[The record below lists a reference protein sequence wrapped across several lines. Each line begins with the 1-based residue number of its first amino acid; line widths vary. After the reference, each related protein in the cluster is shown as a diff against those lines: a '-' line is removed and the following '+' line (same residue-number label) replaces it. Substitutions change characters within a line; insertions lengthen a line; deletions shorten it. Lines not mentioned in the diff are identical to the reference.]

1 MLIPRLLTPIAL
13 ARARDYPVVTITG
26 PRQSGKTTLCRQA
39 FPSLAYVNLED
50 PTEREFARNDPRG
63 FLGRLRDGA
72 IIDEVQRVPDLLSYI
87 QVQVDE
93 HNRPGQFI
101 LTGSYQ
107 FELMRTVTQSLAGRT
122 ALLRLL
128 PLSINELRRARI
140 DCSVDRLLFCGGY
153 PRIFADP
160 STLDPSTLLRDYFET
175 YIERDLRQLIDLRNL
190 SEFRRFVQLCAGRS
204 GQLLNLHS
212 LGNDAGIT
220 ANTCKAWIN
229 LLEASFVIFRLPPW
243 FENLSKRLVK
253 SQKLYFYDVGLAAW
267 LCGIRDQG
275 QVPSHPLRG
284 HFFENLVILE
294 FLKHFANQGLNQP
307 LYFYRDSNGVEVDLL
322 IENTNRPGG
331 IGLVEIKSAETYHHH
346 FAKNLYQVGS
356 MLGERTARQ
365 MVVYGGSDNFIRQ
378 DIEVAGVA
386 S

>member
-1 MLIPRLLTPIAL
+1 MLISRLLTPIAL

-50 PTEREFARNDPRG
+50 PTEREFARNDPHG

-72 IIDEVQRVPDLLSYI
+72 IIDEVQRVPDLLSHI
-87 QVQVDE
+87 QVRVDE
-93 HNRPGQFI
+93 HSRPGQFI

-128 PLSINELRRARI
+128 PLSINELREAGI

-153 PRIFADP
+153 PRIFADQ
-160 STLDPSTLLRDYFET
+160 STLDPSTLLGDYFET

-204 GQLLNLHS
+204 GQLLNLQS

-229 LLEASFVIFRLPPW
+229 LLEASF
-243 FENLSKRLVK
+243 LVK

-267 LCGIRDQG
+267 LCGIRGQG
-275 QVPSHPLRG
+275 QVASHPLRG

-307 LYFYRDSNGVEVDLL
+307 MHFYRDSNGVEVDLL

-331 IGLVEIKSAETYHHH
+331 IGLVEIKSAETYQHH
-346 FAKNLYQVGS
+346 FAKSLYQVGAI
-356 MLGERTARQ
+356 LGERTARQ
-365 MVVYGGSDNFIRQ
+365 MVVYGGRDNFFRQ
-378 DIEVAGVA
+378 NIEVAGVA
-386 S
+386 C